1 MIVVLG
7 SRHDPV
13 AVSLTKAW
21 PGAALCAAE
30 DLTRPGW
37 VWPSPPSRAARWVV
51 DGRVVADDEVSGVF
65 VRRSTVYP
73 EELLSTHPDDRAYLA
88 AEAHAFLVFV
98 LATTRARVA
107 NLVLDGGLGEE
118 SIRAERWAEAARE
131 VGLAVAPLRVASD
144 RAPSQRWRPIV
155 VEAVGDE
162 VFGAAPA
169 QTLAAA
175 GRLCARLGL
184 IWASF
189 VFDSRQRLLSVTA
202 SRPPG
207 RDARLALGRLLA
219 RSGPA

>member
-13 AVSLTKAW
+13 AVELVGAW
-21 PGAALCAAE
+21 PGAALCSAE

-37 VWPSPPSRAARWVV
+37 VWRSPSAGAARWVV

-73 EELLSTHPDDRAYLA
+73 EELRSTHPDDRAYLA

-98 LATTRARVA
+98 LGTTGARVA
-107 NLVLDGGLGEE
+107 NPVFDGSLGDE
-118 SIRAERWAEAARE
+118 SVSAERWLGAADE
-131 VGLAVAPLRVASD
+131 VGVPVAPLRMASD
-144 RAPSQRWRPIV
+144 RAPSRPARQSI

-169 QTLAAA
+169 GTLAGA
-175 GRLCARLGL
+175 RCLCARLGL
-184 IWASF
+184 TWASF
-189 VFDSRQRLLSVTA
+189 AFDGRQRLRSVST

-207 RDARLALGRLLA
+207 SDARRALGRLLE
-219 RSGPA
+219 RR